1 MPSPKAFGL
10 LCLLTACFSAV
21 PALVPDKA
29 LALDFTC
36 ADFEN
41 THLGYTPDGDE
52 YCQTESPEL
61 RVAIVNGWTY
71 QDKAEAVLI
80 FIHTEDLETG
90 TIMSIVAVEP
100 SSDYQESTVF
110 IVPFDEGPFFGF
122 TDPSAAYLT
131 SLFENEINATLVME
145 RGF

>member
-1 MPSPKAFGL
+1 M
-10 LCLLTACFSAV
+10 
-21 PALVPDKA
+21 
-29 LALDFTC
+29 
-36 ADFEN
+36 
-41 THLGYTPDGDE
+41 
-52 YCQTESPEL
+52 
-61 RVAIVNGWTY
+61 NGWTY

-131 SLFENEINATLVME
+131 LLFENEINATLVME